1 MKLIYL
7 LFIISLYFCLNN
19 ASKIFIPKKNSETD
33 NIIGR
38 KLYESD
44 NKTLLLVGA
53 WNFIKEYYNEN
64 KSYFEIYF
72 LSYGD
77 FQTDYENLNLTI
89 SVHYNNKKPNHIL
102 IQCNKFEF
110 EESILHF
117 YCVPE
122 IDYTDFNRI
131 ELNDENFI
139 FYNRSSNPNDNKTV
153 VKRNIDE
160 SYLFEIT
167 KSNISKQT
175 EDIKFQTFNLQNI
188 SITDDDLVILDGWT
202 SSKEILTNDSKI
214 NFTLSNNVF
223 TCNYTDYGETDK
235 ITFYPDKSIND
246 HLHGKI
252 GKALLNG
259 NVTHILI
266 YAKDMERDS
275 LVYSTYENEITEL
288 FGFGDYEAP
297 ANGNNAKNR
306 AYFRGTIDILKK
318 YIRFNTR
325 VFYRSTLRS
334 LQESKPINASGIR
347 DTDNID
353 FKTGK
358 IPFNITYLSTA
369 NLENI
374 IGIDP
379 PSSIEFS
386 NDNEH
391 FVSITADFI
400 GEDLNL
406 TNTKSLNIEN
416 FTFSNKPNIAGNSF
430 SFDIVPSTSNS
441 NQNVSI
447 SGKQALYL
455 KYRSME
461 DSERDEIECTIENKT
476 YYCTVLCEPKKDVY
490 TQLKSLIIKIPKI
503 SSGRLRIL
511 QSAENSTFYA
521 PQETEGD
528 IQFDYNPEIN
538 TFARKASKKK
548 GLSGGAIAAI
558 VLATVAAVAA
568 VGIAIF
574 FLNRGP
580 INHMKTSTEMNLP
593 NSSTNI
599 NN

>member
-1 MKLIYL
+1 MQRMWIKIRW
-7 LFIISLYFCLNN
+7 FIL
-19 ASKIFIPKKNSETD
+19 
-33 NIIGR
+33 
-38 KLYESD
+38 
-44 NKTLLLVGA
+44 
-53 WNFIKEYYNEN
+53 WNVQ
-64 KSYFEIYF
+64 
-72 LSYGD
+72 L
-77 FQTDYENLNLTI
+77 
-89 SVHYNNKKPNHIL
+89 
-102 IQCNKFEF
+102 
-110 EESILHF
+110 
-117 YCVPE
+117 
-122 IDYTDFNRI
+122 
-131 ELNDENFI
+131 
-139 FYNRSSNPNDNKTV
+139 
-153 VKRNIDE
+153 
-160 SYLFEIT
+160 
-167 KSNISKQT
+167 
-175 EDIKFQTFNLQNI
+175 
-188 SITDDDLVILDGWT
+188 
-202 SSKEILTNDSKI
+202 
-214 NFTLSNNVF
+214 
-223 TCNYTDYGETDK
+223 
-235 ITFYPDKSIND
+235 
-246 HLHGKI
+246 
-252 GKALLNG
+252 
-259 NVTHILI
+259 
-266 YAKDMERDS
+266 
-275 LVYSTYENEITEL
+275 
-288 FGFGDYEAP
+288 
-297 ANGNNAKNR
+297 
-306 AYFRGTIDILKK
+306 
-318 YIRFNTR
+318 
-325 VFYRSTLRS
+325 
-334 LQESKPINASGIR
+334 
-347 DTDNID
+347 
-353 FKTGK
+353 
-358 IPFNITYLSTA
+358 
-369 NLENI
+369 
-374 IGIDP
+374 GIDP

-558 VLATVAAVAA
+558 VLATVAAVTA

-599 NN
+599 NNWIKPIEI